1 MREECSSSKPR
12 SPFEQVA
19 ARGAAS
25 AQMIVGGKECG
36 GKDCAGEIER
46 ALAPQIRNCFGG
58 TEHVVDASLLSAQ
71 AALFSLELD
80 TQSTSLSP
88 MNRAEERANV
98 PAVERRY

>member
-1 MREECSSSKPR
+1 M
-12 SPFEQVA
+12 A

-36 GKDCAGEIER
+36 GKDCAGEVER

-58 TEHVVDASLLSAQ
+58 TEHVVDASLLSAHAH

-80 TQSTSLSP
+80 ASLSP
-88 MNRAEERANV
+88 LHRAEERANV
-98 PAVERRY
+98 PAVEGRY